1 MEAGVPFLL
10 TIEFNGG
17 TELLRLAARLQI
29 AARKHG
35 IKPTWLV
42 GPEAL
47 RHPASLEPLA
57 RWQREGEAE
66 VGGWLDAETVPP
78 LVVLEKPGR
87 PFLTDYPGSVM
98 EEKLTWF
105 TQNLEKT
112 FDHKPVTIRAAR
124 PAVDDRY
131 YALLAK
137 LGYRVDL
144 TVVPHSK
151 IDTSDFTGYSEKPY
165 LTPQGILEVPRTV
178 RKRRYGPFVEDLLTL
193 PGLVGGLAKTLFPTL
208 RCLRLRQGNRAV
220 VKKMV
225 LEAIKTP
232 PEHLD
237 LRVAVKDWTRGDS
250 LVRDLDRTLLS
261 LRGKATGLSAEEF
274 YQRFKNE
281 QLRKGLL

>member
-29 AARKHG
+29 VARKYG

-42 GPEAL
+42 GADAL
-47 RHPASLEPLA
+47 RHPSSLEPLA

-66 VGGWLDAETVPP
+66 VGAWLDAEAVPP

-87 PFLTDYPGSVM
+87 PFLTDFPGSVM

-151 IDTSDFTGYSEKPY
+151 IETSDFTGYSEKPY
-165 LTPQGILEVPRTV
+165 MTPQGVLEVPRTV
-178 RKRRYGPFVEDLLTL
+178 RKRRYGPFIEDLLTL
-193 PGLVGGLAKTLFPTL
+193 PGLVGTLAKALFPTL
-208 RCLRLRQGNRAV
+208 RCLRLRQGNRPV
-220 VKKMV
+220 VKRLL
-225 LEAIKTP
+225 LEAQKNP

-237 LRVAVKDWTRGDS
+237 LRVSAKDWPRGDA
-250 LVRDLDRTLLS
+250 LVRDLEKTLAS
-261 LRGKATGLSAEEF
+261 LRGRAQGLSAEEL

>member
-29 AARKHG
+29 VARKYG

-47 RHPASLEPLA
+47 RHPGSLEPLA

-66 VGGWLDAETVPP
+66 VGGWLDAEALPP
-78 LVVLEKPGR
+78 SVVLENHGR

-144 TVVPHSK
+144 TVVPHSQF
-151 IDTSDFTGYSEKPY
+151 DTSDFSGYSEKPY

-193 PGLVGGLAKTLFPTL
+193 PGLIGRLSKALFPTL
-208 RCLRLRQGNRAV
+208 RCLRLRRGNRSV

-225 LEAIKTP
+225 LEALKTP

-237 LRVAVKDWTRGDS
+237 LRVSAKDWARGDA
-250 LVRDLDRTLLS
+250 LVRDLDKTLFS
-261 LRGKATGLSAEEF
+261 LRGKALGLSAEEL